1 MISLLRNAGVG
12 LLLLGAVLVVAWL
25 IEPLRAIWPW
35 LMRLAPIVRLG
46 VVISAVGLAIIMASL
61 ITERFRERDQDR
73 KLLDDL

>member
-12 LLLLGAVLVVAWL
+12 LLLLGALLVIAWL

-35 LMRLAPIVRLG
+35 LMRLAPVVRIG
-46 VVISAVGLAIIMASL
+46 VVVSVVGLAIIMASL
-61 ITERFRERDQDR
+61 ITERIREKDHDR